1 LRALGHE
8 VKLMA
13 PRFVKAY
20 VKSNKNDAHDAEAIC
35 EAVSRA
41 SMRFVEVKS
50 AQAQALQ
57 AVHRIRARLVKART
71 ALVNETRGLLG
82 EFGLVIN
89 HRGIS
94 ALRRGLPEI
103 LEDGENALPGL
114 MREMLQGLGE
124 ELRCL
129 DERIA
134 QLDGQI
140 ERQVALDERMQRA
153 LKIQGVGPMTASAAV
168 AAVGDGRQFRS
179 GRDMAA
185 ALGIVPSQHSTG
197 GKARLGGISKRGD
210 PYLRTLFIHG
220 ARTAVNSILKSTKTD
235 ARSRWVRA
243 LVSRRNKNIATVALA
258 NKNVR
263 IMWAMLAR
271 GDVYRPA
278 A

>member
-1 LRALGHE
+1 